1 MGLDSDYNWFSW
13 WSAIM
18 NSWVKTKEFIQH
30 KNHHLN
36 FICFLI
42 LLHLQGKYHKLSI
55 SKVHIVY
62 VYDVHVLDYM
72 CDLGCFFS
80 NM

>member
-42 LLHLQGKYHKLSI
+42 LLHLQGKYLKLFISMNSSVHSI
-55 SKVHIVY
+55 WLSHMS
-62 VYDVHVLDYM
+62 VLM
-72 CDLGCFFS
+72 C
-80 NM
+80 MY

>member
-1 MGLDSDYNWFSW
+1 
-13 WSAIM
+13 M

-42 LLHLQGKYHKLSI
+42 LLHLQGKYHKLSPKCMI
-55 SKVHIVY
+55 LTSAILH

-80 NM
+80 NT